1 MSPSG
6 CPVYFCISI
15 VLVMVEST
23 PYGFVQ
29 VVSLCVRSNLLEGE
43 GVEFGEEC
51 TAHERKGK

>member
-1 MSPSG
+1 MSD
-6 CPVYFCISI
+6 I
-15 VLVMVEST
+15 VLCMVEST
-23 PYGFVQ
+23 PYGFIQ

>member
-1 MSPSG
+1 MSFLFHST
-6 CPVYFCISI
+6 VYHYIFDY
-15 VLVMVEST
+15 VGVELP

>member
-1 MSPSG
+1 MSFLFHST
-6 CPVYFCISI
+6 VYHYIFDY
-15 VLVMVEST
+15 VEGRL
-23 PYGFVQ
+23 PPCGLVQ